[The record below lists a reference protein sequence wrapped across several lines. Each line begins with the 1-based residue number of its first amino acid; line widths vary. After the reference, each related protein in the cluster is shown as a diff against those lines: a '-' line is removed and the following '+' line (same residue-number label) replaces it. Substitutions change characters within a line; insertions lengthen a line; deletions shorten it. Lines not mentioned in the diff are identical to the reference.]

1 MTPEVSAL
9 WSAGIAAGAGLLGA
23 ATGAVVT
30 YFTMRQQTR
39 VAIEAVKAQVEIA
52 KAERGSAFALAALEK
67 RLDIHQKAYRLWT
80 ELYWNW
86 HENNVRDVAVRC
98 QEFWY
103 DNCMY
108 LDPASR
114 DSFKRILFHA
124 GDFRSYDDAMKQ
136 KVFDQ
141 LTDVGRNL
149 TEGVDLHFMRDR
161 LETKRIQDVSDGNAP
176 RIDGDSPGQMRLAKP
191 T

>member
-1 MTPEVSAL
+1 MTPEVAAL
-9 WSAGIAAGAGLLGA
+9 WSTGIAAAAGLLGA
-23 ATGAVVT
+23 AVGAIVT

-39 VAIEAVKAQVEIA
+39 VAIEAVNTQLEIA
-52 KAERGSAFALAALEK
+52 RAERRSAFALAALDK
-67 RLDIHQKAYRLWT
+67 RLEIHQKAYRLWT
-80 ELYWNW
+80 ELYWHW
-86 HENNVRDVAVRC
+86 HDSGVQDIALRC

-124 GDFRSYDDAMKQ
+124 GTFQSYDDTMKQ

-141 LTDVGRNL
+141 LTDVGRHL
-149 TEGVDLHFMRDR
+149 TEGVDLHFMRDS
-161 LETKRIQDVSDGNAP
+161 LETKRIQDANGP
-176 RIDGDSPGQMRLAKP
+176 KP
-191 T
+191 TLQDRTN